1 MPPID
6 ACNAVAVRT
15 VFLLSL
21 ITPVCSMAQTPVSE
35 PPPVEKSSDWH
46 LSAYAD
52 LAYLLDFNFP
62 ENHLWRSRST
72 SQRVNELAPN
82 MGFLNLTKE
91 MTTDSR
97 WGMEVGIQGGYDAK
111 TFGFLQ
117 DEPRV
122 GGSDTLRHIQ
132 RANVSYLAPVGNG
145 LSIQAGLFN
154 SLIGY
159 ESFYAKDN
167 ANYTRSWIADN
178 TPYMMFGVNARYPV
192 NDRLTIAGFI
202 INGYYHLSRPND
214 QPSYGTQI
222 VYRPAA
228 DVTVTETL
236 YAGPDQSKTAFEFWR
251 FYLNSIVERKTDD
264 FILAFSYDIGTES
277 IANQPGTPRT
287 FVTGGNV
294 VARWRIDGHWAV
306 ALRPEFYWDRNGR
319 WTGHEQF
326 LKAVTTTLEYAVPFG
341 WTRTR
346 ARLEY
351 RWDESVGAGGGFYK
365 GGDVAPGTP
374 GLTASQHLLIMA
386 LLWSFYSP

>member
-6 ACNAVAVRT
+6 VCNACGLDSVPTLTDYTGLQHGSNAGQR
-15 VFLLSL
+15 
-21 ITPVCSMAQTPVSE
+21 

-178 TPYMMFGVNARYPV
+178 TP
-192 NDRLTIAGFI
+192 
-202 INGYYHLSRPND
+202 
-214 QPSYGTQI
+214 
-222 VYRPAA
+222 
-228 DVTVTETL
+228 
-236 YAGPDQSKTAFEFWR
+236 
-251 FYLNSIVERKTDD
+251 
-264 FILAFSYDIGTES
+264 
-277 IANQPGTPRT
+277 
-287 FVTGGNV
+287 
-294 VARWRIDGHWAV
+294 
-306 ALRPEFYWDRNGR
+306 
-319 WTGHEQF
+319 
-326 LKAVTTTLEYAVPFG
+326 
-341 WTRTR
+341 
-346 ARLEY
+346 
-351 RWDESVGAGGGFYK
+351 
-365 GGDVAPGTP
+365 
-374 GLTASQHLLIMA
+374 
-386 LLWSFYSP
+386 